1 MHSDISESTGDA
13 KVESQKLV
21 SEASYSNG
29 TSQTFTPTSVGT
41 RRETFENEMNRSP
54 TSPTG
59 LHESLRSPILSYQ
72 SRKSPSRCSIVL
84 NKPRELANSQTLT
97 RKSCIFHEGVRYLIG
112 DVVSLLD
119 IDGGVYY
126 AQIRGLATDS
136 YGDNFCFLTWLIPVL
151 GAKEGEFRPSD
162 YIIGIWF
169 SFILI
174 SP

>member
-13 KVESQKLV
+13 KVESQNDTSELV

-97 RKSCIFHEGVRYLIG
+97 RKSCIFHEVGYSFQ
-112 DVVSLLD
+112 SLFNNQ
-119 IDGGVYY
+119 GCSVPY
-126 AQIRGLATDS
+126 R
-136 YGDNFCFLTWLIPVL
+136 
-151 GAKEGEFRPSD
+151 
-162 YIIGIWF
+162 
-169 SFILI
+169 
-174 SP
+174 